1 MATDAASG
9 LAYLERVGYVHK
21 DVAARNCIVTQ
32 DLSVKITG
40 KQYNGGFSSLLSAN
54 TSTSSQLLHIQLVM
68 FNWVQAH
75 FQYLIIG
82 SPKKQ

>member
-40 KQYNGGFSSLLSAN
+40 KYYDSGGSSSLLSA
-54 TSTSSQLLHIQLVM
+54 S
-68 FNWVQAH
+68 
-75 FQYLIIG
+75 
-82 SPKKQ
+82 